1 MIKNYCDICK
11 QEINK
16 KVVKKLT
23 VFLLELFLFPI
34 LQTYDYNMSEQ
45 VICHDCIKDFRKLFK
60 KWKKSRE
67 VREK

>member
-16 KVVKKLT
+16 KAVKKL
-23 VFLLELFLFPI
+23 VMFLLELFLFPI
-34 LQTYDYNMSEQ
+34 LQTYDYNMAEQ

-67 VREK
+67 VREE